1 MDESDK
7 KLKHV
12 AKLVKQ
18 FRSNIKYKPF
28 NDSVD
33 QARTTGFINSLSDVL
48 MSTGRNLP
56 KLKQEPKMFDVA
68 ELTEDEKE
76 KNRDLSAEW
85 LKKIRNE
92 NGNRKNGTST

>member
-1 MDESDK
+1 MDTSESK

-18 FRSNIKYKPF
+18 FRSNINYKPF
-28 NDSVD
+28 NNNVD
-33 QARTTGFINSLSDVL
+33 QARVIGFINSLSDVL
-48 MSTGRNLP
+48 MSTGKNLP
-56 KLKQEPKMFDVA
+56 KLNQEPKMFDTA

-85 LKKIRNE
+85 LKKIRN
-92 NGNRKNGTST
+92 KND

>member
-18 FRSNIKYKPF
+18 FRSNINYKPF
-28 NDSVD
+28 NNSVD
-33 QARTTGFINSLSDVL
+33 QARVIGFINSLNDVL

-56 KLKQEPKMFDVA
+56 KLRQEPKMFDVV

-85 LKKIRNE
+85 LKKIRS
-92 NGNRKNGTST
+92 KND

>member
-7 KLKHV
+7 KLKHI

-18 FRSNIKYKPF
+18 FRSNINYKPF
-28 NDSVD
+28 NNSVD
-33 QARTTGFINSLSDVL
+33 QARVIGFINNLSDVL

-56 KLKQEPKMFDVA
+56 KLRQEPKMFDVT

-76 KNRDLSAEW
+76 KNKDLSTEW
-85 LKKIRNE
+85 LKKIRN
-92 NGNRKNGTST
+92 K

>member
-12 AKLVKQ
+12 AKLVNQ

-28 NDSVD
+28 SSSVD
-33 QARTTGFINSLSDVL
+33 QARVMGFLSSLGDVL
-48 MSTGRNLP
+48 MGSGRGLP
-56 KLKQEPKMFDVA
+56 QIRKEPKMFESEA
-68 ELTEDEKE
+68 LTEDEME

-85 LKKIRNE
+85 LKKIRN
-92 NGNRKNGTST
+92 KND

>member
-7 KLKHV
+7 KLKHI
-12 AKLVKQ
+12 AKLINQ
-18 FRSNIKYKPF
+18 FRSNINYKPF
-28 NDSVD
+28 NISVD
-33 QARTTGFINSLSDVL
+33 QARVIGFINSLSDVL

-56 KLKQEPKMFDVA
+56 KLRQEPKMLDVA

-85 LKKIRNE
+85 LKKIRN
-92 NGNRKNGTST
+92 K